1 MEKRTAEEIKI
12 DKVVSELVEVAVK
25 NELTLVDLDKA
36 YYKLRDYYN
45 KNAVLKTEETS
56 K

>member
-1 MEKRTAEEIKI
+1 MEKRTSEDIKV
-12 DKVVSELVEVAVK
+12 DKVVNELVDVAIK

-36 YYKLRDYYN
+36 YYKLREYYN
-45 KNAVLKTEETS
+45 KNAVLKMETD